1 MMISN
6 LSSRDTLTPAE
17 VIQVMDRVG
26 VTGGV
31 TMIRIRIL
39 EGTDKGR
46 ILTRNVKGPVRNGD
60 VLLLRETE
68 REAKRGRRG

>member
-26 VTGGV
+26 VTG
-31 TMIRIRIL
+31 
-39 EGTDKGR
+39 E
-46 ILTRNVKGPVRNGD
+46 
-60 VLLLRETE
+60 
-68 REAKRGRRG
+68 